1 MTITPAVKGIVTRA
15 DARLAA
21 VAQLRAKATPKE
33 KP

>member
-21 VAQLRAKATPKE
+21 AKVRGEARKE
-33 KP
+33 IGQ